1 MKYTSIIAATALVG
15 ADAYNLKNQNK
26 LYAAI
31 NDESLVQVEE
41 AKINEQA
48 WGGIEASMHEFPGT
62 VNEHGNWQDAYERVL
77 PERFQGDAAD
87 GTAPVDKFTQN
98 LIENYAVEGIDGK
111 KIKDQSQTVH
121 STSPRRLVESSL
133 RRSSAPTSPS
143 AALLVPSSLTLST
156 TRPGNTMMSTT
167 MVESTLSV

>member
-48 WGGIEASMHEFPGT
+48 WGGIEA
-62 VNEHGNWQDAYERVL
+62 R
-77 PERFQGDAAD
+77 
-87 GTAPVDKFTQN
+87 
-98 LIENYAVEGIDGK
+98 
-111 KIKDQSQTVH
+111 
-121 STSPRRLVESSL
+121 
-133 RRSSAPTSPS
+133 
-143 AALLVPSSLTLST
+143 
-156 TRPGNTMMSTT
+156 
-167 MVESTLSV
+167 